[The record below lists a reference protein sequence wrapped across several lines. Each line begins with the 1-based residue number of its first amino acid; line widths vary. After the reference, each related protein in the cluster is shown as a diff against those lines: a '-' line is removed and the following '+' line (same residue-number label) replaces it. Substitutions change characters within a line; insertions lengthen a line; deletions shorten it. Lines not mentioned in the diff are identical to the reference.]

1 MYLRNKIFTIIKED
15 LNNIIMLNSNNIKG
29 VKLGNN
35 KNTIQGVKSA
45 NNLKSNFINK
55 NQKHL
60 YN

>member
-29 VKLGNN
+29 LKLGNN